1 VSRACG
7 EINHAFYKNVG
18 RNAVL

>member
-1 VSRACG
+1 MSRACG

-18 RNAVL
+18 RIAVL